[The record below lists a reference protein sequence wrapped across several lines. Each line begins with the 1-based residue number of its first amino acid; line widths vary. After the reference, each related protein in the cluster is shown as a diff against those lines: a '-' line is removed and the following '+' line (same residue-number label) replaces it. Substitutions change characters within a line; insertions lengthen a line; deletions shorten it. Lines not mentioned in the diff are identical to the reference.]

1 MDENQTL
8 RVRTLSFGEI
18 EIPETKILHFKE
30 GLPGFPQHHR
40 FAVLSFDDLKPFEYL
55 QAIDEPPVAFPVINP
70 FLVLAKYHME
80 LSDSDLAELASP
92 DPAELTVYVV
102 ATVPEDP
109 WKATVNLFAPI
120 VVNENNR
127 CGRQFFLHDSGYSVR
142 HPLLRPQADGGG

>member
-1 MDENQTL
+1 MDEIQTL

-18 EIPETKILHFKE
+18 EIPETKILYFKE

-120 VVNENNR
+120 VVNEKDK

-142 HPLLRPQADGGG
+142 HPLLKPQADGGG